1 MKLGTK
7 IGWILV
13 AFSIVLSIW
22 VISGTGSR
30 AGSTNE
36 ANEFVVTYDDGQT
49 TGTLTK
55 YNGSGGAVV
64 IPDEVEGITI
74 TSIAGDVF
82 AGNDAITSI
91 DMKTQNNHIT
101 SIGSGAFNGCEG
113 LSSVALSEDPG
124 FTTIPDNA
132 FKGCSSLSAITLG
145 NNITTI
151 GNNAFYGTALTTITL
166 PSSLTSPLGEG
177 AFDECS
183 NLTAINASGS
193 MFSTYDGCLYNGG
206 GVILIRC
213 PEGKTTLT
221 LADSCVTI
229 NPEALKNCSFDTL
242 NIPASVSTISDT
254 QTNLYIGKIT
264 GTAGTAGETFAKNLQ
279 AAHVGTAYEGTPL
292 WDDGTGGTPAP
303 GTAYT
308 ITYDSNDTS
317 GTTTTQSVNQ
327 GDAVTLLTDSAFTRT
342 GYTLSSWNTLA
353 DGSGTSYAI
362 GESITPASDMTLY
375 AQWTA
380 SSSTAKTYTIT
391 FYSNDGTGATKT
403 QTVTENVATALTPNT
418 FARSGYTF
426 DGWNTA
432 AKGTG
437 NPYADKATV
446 TLTGDLSLYAQW
458 KAGTAS
464 TTTNTNGTYTVS
476 FDTNGGTPASY
487 ATQTIKAGA
496 YATDPGVPTKSGC
509 TFLGWDYGSPA
520 GDLWNFKTYQVN
532 FNVKLCAVWKNPD
545 GTISKGSSGST
556 SGGSSGS
563 GGHVKDSTPKTA
575 DGDLDPRYFLS
586 LSFLLMG
593 VAAILYS
600 KRRKTQMITDRRNR

>member
-13 AFSIVLSIW
+13 AFSVILSVW
-22 VISGTGSR
+22 VISGVGSK
-30 AGSTNE
+30 ASDETDSNGYT
-36 ANEFVVTYDDGQT
+36 VDDDGMLIAYPNVAVIDIPET
-49 TGTLTK
+49 INGRTVTKIKTGLFQNNT
-55 YNGSGGAVV
+55 
-64 IPDEVEGITI
+64 TI
-74 TSIAGDVF
+74 TSVDMSDEVTELGDAVF
-82 AGNDAITSI
+82 SGCSNLDTVNLSNKITAIPEKTFFNCTNLGKSSGTI
-91 DMKTQNNHIT
+91 DLKSVGT
-101 SIGSGAFNGCEG
+101 IGSQAFDGC
-113 LSSVALSEDPG
+113 A
-124 FTTIPDNA
+124 
-132 FKGCSSLSAITLG
+132 
-145 NNITTI
+145 
-151 GNNAFYGTALTTITL
+151 
-166 PSSLTSPLGEG
+166 SLTSITIPGACNTN
-177 AFDECS
+177 AFDNCVS
-183 NLTAINASGS
+183 LTAINTTSGNS
-193 MFSTYDGCLYNGG
+193 FLTSENGCLYGPGKGTLVRVPQGWPSNQEL
-206 GVILIRC
+206 VIS
-213 PEGKTTLT
+213 
-221 LADSCVTI
+221 DSCSVI
-229 NPEALKNCSFDTL
+229 NDEALKDCNISVITIPQSVNDIGTHTNWTL
-242 NIPASVSTISDT
+242 PTVIKGYDQTEAQRFANNNNIHFEYLSGSGNTPPST
-254 QTNLYIGKIT
+254 N
-264 GTAGTAGETFAKNLQ
+264 
-279 AAHVGTAYEGTPL
+279 V
-292 WDDGTGGTPAP
+292 W
-303 GTAYT
+303 T

-342 GYTLSSWNTLA
+342 GYTLSSWNTAA

-380 SSSTAKTYTIT
+380 SSTTAKTYTIT

-458 KAGTAS
+458 KAGTSS
-464 TTTNTNGTYTVS
+464 TTNSTNGTYTVS

-532 FNVKLCAVWKNPD
+532 FNVKLCAVWKNSD

>member
-1 MKLGTK
+1 M
-7 IGWILV
+7 
-13 AFSIVLSIW
+13 
-22 VISGTGSR
+22 
-30 AGSTNE
+30 
-36 ANEFVVTYDDGQT
+36 
-49 TGTLTK
+49 
-55 YNGSGGAVV
+55 
-64 IPDEVEGITI
+64 
-74 TSIAGDVF
+74 TSE
-82 AGNDAITSI
+82 N
-91 DMKTQNNHIT
+91 
-101 SIGSGAFNGCEG
+101 
-113 LSSVALSEDPG
+113 
-124 FTTIPDNA
+124 
-132 FKGCSSLSAITLG
+132 
-145 NNITTI
+145 
-151 GNNAFYGTALTTITL
+151 
-166 PSSLTSPLGEG
+166 
-177 AFDECS
+177 
-183 NLTAINASGS
+183 
-193 MFSTYDGCLYNGG
+193 GCLYGPGKGTLVRVPQGWPSNQEL
-206 GVILIRC
+206 VIS
-213 PEGKTTLT
+213 
-221 LADSCVTI
+221 DSCSVI
-229 NPEALKNCSFDTL
+229 NDEALKDCNISVITIPQSVNDIGTHTNWTL
-242 NIPASVSTISDT
+242 PTVIKGYDQTEAQRFANNNNIHFEYLSGSGNTPPST
-254 QTNLYIGKIT
+254 N
-264 GTAGTAGETFAKNLQ
+264 
-279 AAHVGTAYEGTPL
+279 V
-292 WDDGTGGTPAP
+292 W
-303 GTAYT
+303 T

-509 TFLGWDYGSPA
+509 TFLGWDYGFGNIRENMTKA
-520 GDLWNFKTYQVN
+520 AQV
-532 FNVKLCAVWKNPD
+532 F
-545 GTISKGSSGST
+545 G
-556 SGGSSGS
+556 
-563 GGHVKDSTPKTA
+563 
-575 DGDLDPRYFLS
+575 Y
-586 LSFLLMG
+586 
-593 VAAILYS
+593 
-600 KRRKTQMITDRRNR
+600 